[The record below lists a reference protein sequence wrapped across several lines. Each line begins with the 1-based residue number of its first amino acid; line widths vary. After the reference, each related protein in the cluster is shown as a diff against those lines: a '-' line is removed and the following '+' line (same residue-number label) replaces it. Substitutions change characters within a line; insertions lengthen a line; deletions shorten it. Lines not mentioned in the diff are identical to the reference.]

1 MEYAF
6 HIFNKL
12 AADGVSEI
20 SNVQYIERGYEDII
34 AKLRGIGAAIECVS
48 CDDSIPV
55 KQIG

>member
-1 MEYAF
+1 MLIAA
-6 HIFNKL
+6 L